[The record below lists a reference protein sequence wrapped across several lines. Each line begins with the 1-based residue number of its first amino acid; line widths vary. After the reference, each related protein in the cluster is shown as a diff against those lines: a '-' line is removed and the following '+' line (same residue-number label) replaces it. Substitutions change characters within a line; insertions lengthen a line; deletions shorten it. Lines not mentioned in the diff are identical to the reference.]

1 MVGAAE
7 RAFSRFDESAMKL
20 GLPELLWPACCAALL
35 RRAGR
40 CRGRSSAPPIQAHPA
55 IETFEQRALLS
66 VSLDPNGWTV
76 VKPPASAHIIYCS
89 SSTGN
94 DANNGLSPAAPV
106 QTLAHAIGLLRDHSA
121 DQLLL
126 MRGDVWHSDL
136 GVWRK
141 SGKSADQPMVI
152 GAYGAGERPELM
164 TGGESGFDAISN
176 IDSEIDNVDI
186 IGIHF
191 YSDGRDPT
199 SPDFSGPVNA
209 TGIDVLTKTSNF
221 LVEDCQIEG
230 YFDDINVQ
238 AFYGPI
244 SNVQIRR
251 NVIDDAYATS
261 SNSEGL
267 YAYGVTNLLIEGN
280 IFDHNGYNDLV
291 PGGQATWFN
300 HDCYLAAN
308 NVNCT
313 VRDNIFAEAAG
324 YGLQARAG
332 GDIENNLFINDPVGM
347 TFGLVNGA
355 DVAPGGA
362 TGVVNGNVFIGG
374 ANIGTIQGGSGLQIG
389 NTRPGYPTVISNNIF
404 TTGVPNAPAAITLTY
419 GMGDSNP
426 QDAVGINDLNIED
439 NIIDN
444 WNNGVFVDS
453 GFQPGGT
460 GLQAFNNVQIRNNVF
475 QNIAGTV
482 VTHGQPISKSQ
493 EHWTGNIYPATSGAV
508 VMDKKP
514 LSMNQW
520 RASAESGAQSS
531 SIDFTDAGASI
542 ELYNSA
548 VGGLPAVSDFL
559 AQARLESSQN
569 WRAAYDA
576 PSIVAYFQ
584 QAFAQVGAPARSWVA
599 PTPPV
604 ATPTLPSTVLAQDST
619 LTFTVNYN
627 DPRAIDPTTI
637 TSGNVNVVG
646 KGGLNAIGQLIAA
659 SASRNSVSA
668 TYSVSVPA
676 NYFRPGVA
684 RKLTVMM
691 NANQVKSGDGFAAT
705 AGPVGA
711 FHVRVLPRPKPP
723 VVKSVKLANR
733 GQSIAVRF
741 SENVG
746 ARIQPAALTLSS
758 TDGQT
763 IDGADL
769 SFSWDTAHDTGIW
782 TFSSEPNGI
791 LQAGRWT
798 ARLSASMIVNSTGQQ
813 LDGNHH
819 RTGGDDYVAKN
830 PMVVKAIKSRP
841 L

>member
-7 RAFSRFDESAMKL
+7 RAISRFDEPEMKQ
-20 GLPELLWPACCAALL
+20 GLPGFYLPACCAALL
-35 RRAGR
+35 RRAR
-40 CRGRSSAPPIQAHPA
+40 RSRVRICAPDVQAYPE
-55 IETFEQRALLS
+55 IESLEQRALLS
-66 VSLDPNGWTV
+66 VTLDPNGWTIV
-76 VKPPASAHIIYCS
+76 TPPASARVIYCS

-94 DANNGLSPAAPV
+94 DANNGFSPNVPV
-106 QTLAHAIGLLRDHSA
+106 QTLAHAISLLRDHSG

-126 MRGDVWHSDL
+126 KRGDVWRSDL

-141 SGKSADQPMVI
+141 SGKSAEQPMVI
-152 GAYGAGERPELM
+152 GAYGTGDRPELM
-164 TGGESGFDAISN
+164 TGGESGFDAISSIN
-176 IDSEIDNVDI
+176 SEIDNVDI

-199 SPDFSGPVNA
+199 SPDFTGPVNA
-209 TGIDVLTKTSNF
+209 TGINLLTKTTNF

-230 YFDDINVQ
+230 YVDDINVQ
-238 AFYGPI
+238 AFFGPI
-244 SNVQIRR
+244 ANVQIRR

-280 IFDHNGYNDLV
+280 TFDHNGYNDLV
-291 PGGQATWFN
+291 PGGQATWYN

-313 VRDNIFAEAAG
+313 VRDNIFAEASG

-355 DVAPGGA
+355 SVDPGGA

-374 ANIGTIQGGSGLQIG
+374 ANIGAIQGGSGLQIG

-404 TTGVPNAPAAITLTY
+404 TTSVPNAPAAITLTY

-475 QNIAGTV
+475 QNITGTV
-482 VTHGQPISKSQ
+482 VTHGQPVSRAQ
-493 EHWTGNIYPATSGAV
+493 EQWSGNIYPATSGAV

-520 RASAESGAQSS
+520 RASAETSAQSA
-531 SIDFTDAGASI
+531 SIDYTDASASI

-548 VGGLPAVSDFL
+548 VGGLPAVSEFL
-559 AQARLESSQN
+559 AQARLQSSQN
-569 WRAAYDA
+569 WRPAYDA
-576 PSIVAYFQ
+576 QSITAYFQ
-584 QAFAQVGAPARSWVA
+584 QAFGEVGAPARSWVA

-604 ATPTLPSTVLAQDST
+604 ATPTLPSSVLAQDST
-619 LTFTVNYN
+619 LTFTVNYD
-627 DPRAIDPTTI
+627 DPRAIDSTTI
-637 TSGNVNVVG
+637 ASGNVNVVG
-646 KGGLNAIGQLIAA
+646 KGGLDAAAQLIAT
-659 SASRNSVSA
+659 SATGNTASA
-668 TYSVSVPA
+668 TYAVSVPT

-705 AGPVGA
+705 PGPVGA
-711 FHVRVLPRPKPP
+711 FRVRVLPRPKPP
-723 VVKSVKLANR
+723 VVRSIKVINHS
-733 GQSIAVRF
+733 QSIAVRF

-746 ARIQPAALTLSS
+746 AGIQPAALTLSS

-763 IDGADL
+763 ISGAGL
-769 SFSWDTAHDTGIW
+769 SFSWDATHDIGIW
-782 TFSSEPNGI
+782 NLSSEPNGV
-791 LQAGRWT
+791 LPAGRWS
-798 ARLSASMIVNSTGQQ
+798 AHLSASMIVNSTAEQ
-813 LDGNHH
+813 LDGNLNGP
-819 RTGGDDYVAKN
+819 GGDDYTAKT
-830 PMVVKAIKSRP
+830 PIIVKAIKSRP

>member
-1 MVGAAE
+1 VPRVWSHAGI
-7 RAFSRFDESAMKL
+7 ESL
-20 GLPELLWPACCAALL
+20 
-35 RRAGR
+35 
-40 CRGRSSAPPIQAHPA
+40 
-55 IETFEQRALLS
+55 EQRALLS
-66 VSLDPNGWTV
+66 VTLDPNGWTV
-76 VKPPASAHIIYCS
+76 VTPASSSHVIYCS

-106 QTLAHAIGLLRDHSA
+106 QTLAHAIGLLRDHSG

-141 SGKSADQPMVI
+141 SGKSAEQPMLI
-152 GAYGAGERPELM
+152 GAYGPGDRPELM
-164 TGGESGFDAISN
+164 TGGESGFDAISSIN
-176 IDSEIDNVDI
+176 SEIDNVDI

-199 SPDFSGPVNA
+199 SPDFTGPVNA

-244 SNVQIRR
+244 ANVQIRR

-280 IFDHNGYNDLV
+280 VFDHNGYNDLV

-308 NVNCT
+308 NVNCA
-313 VRDNIFAEAAG
+313 VRDNIFAEASG

-332 GDIENNLFINDPVGM
+332 GDIENNLFIDDPVGM

-355 DVAPGGA
+355 DVDPGGA

-374 ANIGTIQGGSGLQIG
+374 ANIGAIQGGSGLQIG
-389 NTRPGYPTVISNNIF
+389 NTRPGYPTVVSNNIF
-404 TTGVPNAPAAITLTY
+404 TTSVAKAPAAITLTY
-419 GMGDSNP
+419 GQGDSNP
-426 QDAVGINDLNIED
+426 QDAVGINDLDVED

-453 GFQPGGT
+453 GFQPGGS
-460 GLQAFNNVQIRNNVF
+460 GLQALNNVQVRNNVF
-475 QNIAGTV
+475 QNIPGTV
-482 VTHGQPISKSQ
+482 VTHGQPISKAQ

-514 LSMNQW
+514 LSMTQW

-531 SIDFTDAGASI
+531 SIDYTDAGATI

-548 VGGLPAVSDFL
+548 VGGLPAVADFL
-559 AQARLESSQN
+559 AQARLQSSQN
-569 WRAAYDA
+569 WRPAYD
-576 PSIVAYFQ
+576 PQSVIAYFQ
-584 QAFAQVGAPARSWVA
+584 QAFGEVGAPARSWVA

-604 ATPTLPSTVLAQDST
+604 ATPSFPSTVLAQDDT
-619 LTFTVNYN
+619 LTFTVNYS
-627 DPRAIDPTTI
+627 DPHAIDPTTI
-637 TSGNVNVVG
+637 ASGNVNVVG
-646 KGGLNAIGQLIAA
+646 KGGLNAAAQLIAT
-659 SASRNSVSA
+659 SATGNTASA
-668 TYSVSVPA
+668 TYAVSVPT
-676 NYFRPGVA
+676 NYFHHGVA

-691 NANQVKSGDGFAAT
+691 NGNQVKSGDGFAAT

-711 FHVRVLPRPKPP
+711 FRVRVLPRPKPP
-723 VVKSVKLANR
+723 MVKNIKLTNQ

-746 ARIQPAALTLSS
+746 AGIQPAALTLSS

-763 IDGADL
+763 INGADL
-769 SFSWDTAHDTGIW
+769 SFSWDAAHDTGIW
-782 TFSSEPNGI
+782 TFSSDANG
-791 LQAGRWT
+791 LLPRGRWT
-798 ARLSASMIVNSTGQQ
+798 ARLSASMIVDTIGQQ
-813 LDGNHH
+813 LDGNHDG
-819 RTGGDDYVAKN
+819 TAGEYLAKN
-830 PMVVKAIKSRP
+830 PIVVKAINPRSS
-841 L
+841 

>member
-1 MVGAAE
+1 
-7 RAFSRFDESAMKL
+7 MKL
-20 GLPELLWPACCAALL
+20 ALPELLWPACCAALL
-35 RRAGR
+35 RQAGR
-40 CRGRSSAPPIQAHPA
+40 CWARICAPSVSSHPD
-55 IETFEQRALLS
+55 IEPLEQRALLS
-66 VSLDPNGWTV
+66 VTLDPNGWTV
-76 VKPPASAHIIYCS
+76 VTPASSSHVIYCS

-94 DANNGLSPAAPV
+94 DANNGLSPTTPV

-126 MRGDVWHSDL
+126 KRGDVWHSDL

-152 GAYGAGERPELM
+152 GAYGAGDRPELM
-164 TGGESGFDAISN
+164 TGTESGFDAISSIN
-176 IDSEIDNVDI
+176 SEIDNVDV

-199 SPDFSGPVNA
+199 SPSFAGPVNS

-221 LVEDCQIEG
+221 LVEDCRIEG

-238 AFYGPI
+238 AFFGPI
-244 SNVQIRR
+244 ANVQIRR

-280 IFDHNGYNDLV
+280 TFDHNGYNDLV
-291 PGGQATWFN
+291 PGGQATWYN

-313 VRDNIFAEAAG
+313 VRGNIFAEASG

-355 DVAPGGA
+355 SVDPGGA

-404 TTGVPNAPAAITLTY
+404 TTSVANAPAAITLTY
-419 GMGDSNP
+419 GMGNSNP

-444 WNNGVFVDS
+444 WNNGVYVDS
-453 GFQPGGT
+453 GFKPGGT
-460 GLQAFNNVQIRNNVF
+460 GLQAFNDVQIRNNVF

-482 VTHGQPISKSQ
+482 VSHGQPIDKAQ
-493 EHWTGNIYPATSGAV
+493 EHWIGNVYPATSGAV

-514 LSMNQW
+514 LSMTQW
-520 RASAESGAQSS
+520 RASAETGAQSANL
-531 SIDFTDAGASI
+531 DYTNPAASI

-548 VGGLPAVSDFL
+548 AGGLPTVADFL
-559 AQARLESSQN
+559 AQARLQSSQN
-569 WRAAYDA
+569 WRPAYDA
-576 PSIVAYFQ
+576 QSIIAYFQ
-584 QAFAQVGAPARSWVA
+584 QAFGEVGAPARSWVA

-604 ATPTLPSTVLAQDST
+604 ATPSLPSTVLAQDST

-627 DPRAIDPTTI
+627 DPRTIDPTTI
-637 TSGNVNVVG
+637 ASGNVNVIG
-646 KGGLNAIGQLIAA
+646 KGGLNAAAQLIATSSTGNTA
-659 SASRNSVSA
+659 SA
-668 TYSVSVPA
+668 TYAVSVPA

-705 AGPVGA
+705 PGPVGT
-711 FHVRVLPRPKPP
+711 FRVRVLARPKPP
-723 VVKSVKLANR
+723 VVKSIKLTNH

-741 SENVG
+741 SENIG
-746 ARIQPAALTLSS
+746 AGIQAAALTLSS
-758 TDGQT
+758 TDAQT
-763 IDGADL
+763 INGADL
-769 SFSWDTAHDTGIW
+769 PFSWDAAHDAGIW
-782 TFSSEPNGI
+782 TFSSEPNG
-791 LQAGRWT
+791 LLPPGRWT
-798 ARLSASMIVNSTGQQ
+798 AHLSASMIVNSTGEQ
-813 LDGNHH
+813 LDGNQN
-819 RTGGDDYVAKN
+819 GAAGDDYVSKS
-830 PMVVKAIKSRP
+830 PIVVKAIKSRSS
-841 L
+841 

>member
-1 MVGAAE
+1 MVGAAK

-40 CRGRSSAPPIQAHPA
+40 CWGWSSASRFQAHSD
-55 IETFEQRALLS
+55 IESLEQRALLS

-76 VKPPASAHIIYCS
+76 VTPPASAHIIYCS

-94 DANNGLSPAAPV
+94 DTNNGLSPAAPV
-106 QTLAHAIGLLRDHSA
+106 QTLAHAISLLRDHSA

-126 MRGDVWHSDL
+126 KRGDVWHSDL

-141 SGKSADQPMVI
+141 SGKSAEQPMVI
-152 GAYGAGERPELM
+152 GAYGTGNRPELM
-164 TGGESGFDAISN
+164 TGAESGFDAISN
-176 IDSEIDNVDI
+176 INSEIDNVDI

-230 YFDDINVQ
+230 YFDDINLQ

-244 SNVQIRR
+244 ANVQIRR

-280 IFDHNGYNDLV
+280 TFDHNGYNDLV

-313 VRDNIFAEAAG
+313 VRGNIFAEAAG

-404 TTGVPNAPAAITLTY
+404 TTSVPNAPAAITLAY

-475 QNIAGTV
+475 QNITGTV

-514 LSMNQW
+514 LSMTQW
-520 RASAESGAQSS
+520 RASAETGAQSAS
-531 SIDFTDAGASI
+531 VDYADAGASI
-542 ELYNSA
+542 ELYNST

-559 AQARLESSQN
+559 AQARLQSSQN

-576 PSIVAYFQ
+576 QSIIAYFQ
-584 QAFAQVGAPARSWVA
+584 QAFGEVGAPARSWVA

-604 ATPTLPSTVLAQDST
+604 ATPSLPGSVLAQDT
-619 LTFTVNYN
+619 ILTFTVDYD

-637 TSGNVNVVG
+637 ASGNVNVVG
-646 KGGLNAIGQLIAA
+646 KGGLNAAAQLIAT
-659 SASRNSVSA
+659 SATGNIASA
-668 TYSVSVPA
+668 TYAVSVPA

-691 NANQVKSGDGFAAT
+691 NANQVKSGDGFAAMP
-705 AGPVGA
+705 GPVGA
-711 FHVRVLPRPKPP
+711 FRVRVLPRPKPP
-723 VVKSVKLANR
+723 VVKSIKLTNH

-746 ARIQPAALTLSS
+746 AGIEQSALTLSS
-758 TDGQT
+758 ADGQT
-763 IDGADL
+763 INGADL
-769 SFSWDTAHDTGIW
+769 PFSWDAAHDTGTW
-782 TFSSEPNGI
+782 TFSNEVSGI
-791 LQAGRWT
+791 LPAGRWS
-798 ARLSASMIVNSTGQQ
+798 AHLSASMIVNSIGQQ
-813 LDGNHH
+813 LDGNYN
-819 RTGGDDYVAKN
+819 GIAGDDYIAKT
-830 PMVVKAIKSRP
+830 PIIVKAIKSHSS
-841 L
+841 